1 MSYQNVPIYA
11 VAVPANDS
19 GKKDYGLEHEN
30 VYSDAYGNNG
40 HNNSSVDDTID
51 RSASLFSQLDSMI
64 ASVQVESN
72 AVEQMK
78 SKLKEMENLKEQVTS
93 LTEKLLNADQQILSL
108 KSNTIDNH
116 EQISKL
122 KRTKLELEGVV
133 GPMRG
138 ELEKNKDAYKKE
150 RVARLNT
157 QQELQTANEK
167 IQKMQ
172 HRMDEMERDLKT
184 IPSLQ
189 ESNELLKND
198 LAQLRQRYK
207 DDRHSMQKTIRH
219 LESNAQDLETNR
231 SEIRNIVLRLLDTTG
246 TTGNAP
252 AQAGMLPIAG
262 HQESQQQSQYPQNF
276 AQPSMQLQT
285 IQSLHAS
292 HPPPGLPHQQHQQH
306 QMQQHQQMQQ
316 MQQMNMSQQT
326 NVNVSPYHQN
336 QPHAMQKS
344 MQTQQMGVNNSIN
357 YQQQQ
362 DLGLISG
369 MTGMQIK
376 SPVPMHG
383 HFPPAPTNINVNMN
397 STNSLNKKN
406 GSHDNDYDSDSG
418 YSSYSGS
425 SRSSESR
432 SESETERTDRT
443 NTGGMYDSNLSMQSQ
458 QSMEQSMGSQSSI
471 QSKFIEEGAP
481 GGDNFIVV
489 DDENNYN
496 YSQSHLPSQLD
507 NSIQSTDS
515 ANSLDLGEN
524 VNSSQD
530 ISPYDRLRKKQQAKG
545 KKMKKGKI
553 NSRNNSVNTSQI
565 SNISNAG
572 TASNEEMLSGM
583 GMQTLNHEK
592 KKKKKFSS
600 RISLP
605 KLRK

>member
-1 MSYQNVPIYA
+1 MAYQGVPIYA

-30 VYSDAYGNNG
+30 VYSDAYG
-40 HNNSSVDDTID
+40 HNEHNSGSIDDTID

-108 KSNTIDNH
+108 KTNTIDNQ

-157 QQELQTANEK
+157 QQELQTAK
-167 IQKMQ
+167 DQIQKMQ

-207 DDRHSMQKTIRH
+207 DDRHSMQKTIRN

-262 HQESQQQSQYPQNF
+262 QQQSQSQYPQHF
-276 AQPSMQLQT
+276 PQPSTQFQTMQPLY
-285 IQSLHAS
+285 AS
-292 HPPPGLPHQQHQQH
+292 HPPPGIPLQQ
-306 QMQQHQQMQQ
+306 QQMSQ
-316 MQQMNMSQQT
+316 MSMSQQMNM
-326 NVNVSPYHQN
+326 NVSPFHKQ
-336 QPHAMQKS
+336 QSQSQAMQKS
-344 MQTQQMGVNNSIN
+344 MQIQQMQVNNSLN
-357 YQQQQ
+357 LQQQQ
-362 DLGLISG
+362 QQELGLISG

-376 SPVPMHG
+376 SPAPIQG
-383 HFPPAPTNINVNMN
+383 HFPPAPSNMN
-397 STNSLNKKN
+397 SNMNRKN
-406 GSHDNDYDSDSG
+406 VSHDNDNDSDSG

-425 SRSSESR
+425 SRSSASR
-432 SESETERTDRT
+432 SGTETERTERT
-443 NTGGMYDSNLSMQSQ
+443 NTGAYSPHTASIAGLYDPNMSNLSIQSH
-458 QSMEQSMGSQSSI
+458 QSMGSQSSI
-471 QSKFIEEGAP
+471 QSKFLEEGAP

-496 YSQSHLPSQLD
+496 YAQGHLPSQLGH
-507 NSIQSTDS
+507 SFQSMDS
-515 ANSLDLGEN
+515 
-524 VNSSQD
+524 VNSFDGGGNGSTGQD
-530 ISPYDRLRKKQQAKG
+530 TSPYDRLRKKQQAKG
-545 KKMKKGKI
+545 KKMKKSKTS
-553 NSRNNSVNTSQI
+553 NSSNSVNTSL
-565 SNISNAG
+565 
-572 TASNEEMLSGM
+572 TSNEEMLSGM
-583 GMQTLNHEK
+583 GMQTPNHEK
-592 KKKKKFSS
+592 KKKKKFGG
-600 RISLP
+600 RLSLP